1 MFVVILLLILW
12 PLIEIAVFL
21 QVVQWIGV
29 LDTFAVMLVIS
40 LGGAWLVKQQGV
52 GTFARMRAEL
62 DAGRV
67 PTGPMTD
74 GGLLAVAG
82 FLLLVPGFVTDFFG
96 LLLLL
101 APVRAGVR
109 VWLGRRFT
117 SARVD
122 ASRAHRMSVT
132 SISRNRG
139 RHPVTIPPNCCPDP
153 IHRALERLRDHPRMQ
168 RQRRV
173 ARFLHLRARITRS

>member
-12 PLIEIAVFL
+12 PFIEIAVFL

-29 LDTFAVMLVIS
+29 LDTFALMLVIS
-40 LGGAWLVKQQGV
+40 LGGAWLVRRQGV

-101 APVRAGVR
+101 PPVRAGVR
-109 VWLGRRFT
+109 AWLGRRFT
-117 SARVD
+117 VR
-122 ASRAHRMSVT
+122 T
-132 SISRNRG
+132 RG
-139 RHPVTIPPNCCPDP
+139 RVRLPPDVGYLDVEDP
-153 IHRALERLRDHPRMQ
+153 RPPPRHDPPE
-168 RQRRV
+168 
-173 ARFLHLRARITRS
+173 LLP